1 MVMKI
6 AILGGGFTGLA
17 AAYDLSQKGHEV
29 TLFEKE
35 KVLGGLAV
43 GFKGE
48 NWDWYLE
55 RAYHHLL
62 DSENEMLEFARDIGF
77 DRIFFKETSTGSL
90 YKVKKILRRASL
102 SQDDSANAGA
112 DYRIFPV
119 DSPQDFLR
127 FPLLSLPQKIR
138 AGLVIAGLKLSPF
151 LKTYEKQTAQEFLT
165 KTMGKEVWEIFW
177 SELFRKKFGKYAGN
191 ILATFIWARI
201 KKRAKKLGYIE
212 GGFQTLIDYVEAE
225 LIKLKVKIY
234 KGVAVESV
242 VKRGEKLAVKS
253 GEEELFDAIISTLP
267 TPVLTKITP
276 HLFPAQLTRNLRKL
290 EYLHAVVLI
299 IESQKPL
306 LDKTYWL
313 NICTPDLPMMLIAQ
327 HTNFIDKKHYA
338 GHHIAYVA
346 WYVDGESKLLKMDK
360 EQILQYIKP
369 HLKKISNFQF
379 PISNTFLFKAP
390 WAQPVFDHKFV
401 KNMPHFITPI
411 KNFYIANLDM
421 TYPFDR
427 GTNYAVK
434 LGREVAKMI

>member
-1 MVMKI
+1 MKI
-6 AILGGGFTGLA
+6 AILGGGFTGLS
-17 AAYDLSQKGHEV
+17 AAYDLVKKGHKI

-62 DSENEMLEFARDIGF
+62 DSENEILQFASDIGF
-77 DRIFFKETSTGSL
+77 DKIFFKETSTGSL
-90 YKVKKILRRASL
+90 YKVG
-102 SQDDSANAGA
+102 NN
-112 DYRIFPV
+112 YRIFPI
-119 DSPQDFLR
+119 DSPQDFLK

-138 AGLVIAGLKLSPF
+138 AGLVIAGLKLLPF
-151 LKTYEKQTAQEFLT
+151 LKTYEKETAQEFLS

-177 SELFRKKFGKYAGN
+177 QELFRKKFGKYAGN

-212 GGFQTLIDYVEAE
+212 GGFQTLIDYIEAE
-225 LIKLKVKIY
+225 LNKLGVEID
-234 KGVAVESV
+234 KGVTVESV
-242 VKRGEKLAVKS
+242 VKRGEKLAVKW
-253 GEEELFDAIISTLP
+253 GKEELFDAVISTVP

-276 HLFPAQLTRNLRKL
+276 KLFPAQFTQNLRKL

-313 NICTPDLPMMLIAQ
+313 NICTPDLPMMLVAQ
-327 HTNFIDKKHYA
+327 HTNFIDKKNYA
-338 GHHIAYVA
+338 GYHIAYVA
-346 WYVDGESKLLKMDK
+346 WYVDGESPLLKMDR

-369 HLKKISNFQF
+369 SIKKLTNYELRIMNSY
-379 PISNTFLFKAP
+379 LFKAP
-390 WAQPVFDHKFV
+390 WAQPVFDREFV
-401 KNMPHFITPI
+401 KNMPRFNTPV
-411 KNFYIANLDM
+411 KNFFIANLDM
-421 TYPFDR
+421 TYPYDR

-434 LGREVAKMI
+434 LGREAAALLP